1 MKTKNSVQ
9 IATALFVALL
19 FCGLG
24 GAQQTTFNYMP
35 TLTVSFEELLRCG
48 REEHCEEPCQPTR
61 RRILSPTRSNWLCR
75 SLMTLRTP
83 LEHHR
88 KAGSHNWLPGFVL
101 SASGL
106 DESQFW
112 LQADG

>member
-35 TLTVSFEELLRCG
+35 GTNF
-48 REEHCEEPCQPTR
+48 
-61 RRILSPTRSNWLCR
+61 
-75 SLMTLRTP
+75 
-83 LEHHR
+83 
-88 KAGSHNWLPGFVL
+88 
-101 SASGL
+101 
-106 DESQFW
+106 SQFHSFNGSQFPAAYTPIRSW
-112 LQADG
+112 TRKSITASRRS